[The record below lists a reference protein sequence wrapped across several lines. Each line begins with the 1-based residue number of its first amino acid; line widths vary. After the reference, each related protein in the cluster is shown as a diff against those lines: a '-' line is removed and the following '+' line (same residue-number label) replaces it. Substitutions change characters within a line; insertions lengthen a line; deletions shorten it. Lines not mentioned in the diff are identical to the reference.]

1 MPKKLISVIKPKIPY
16 LGNKWRGRTGLWAE
30 RIRRG
35 KEGKREEKNKKRT
48 KEKDEMPR
56 AKQPGSCQSA
66 RKGVSKKVGHT
77 DGKKDKRL

>member
-1 MPKKLISVIKPKIPY
+1 M
-16 LGNKWRGRTGLWAE
+16 
-30 RIRRG
+30 
-35 KEGKREEKNKKRT
+35 REEKNKKRT

-66 RKGVSKKVGHT
+66 RKEVSKKVGHT